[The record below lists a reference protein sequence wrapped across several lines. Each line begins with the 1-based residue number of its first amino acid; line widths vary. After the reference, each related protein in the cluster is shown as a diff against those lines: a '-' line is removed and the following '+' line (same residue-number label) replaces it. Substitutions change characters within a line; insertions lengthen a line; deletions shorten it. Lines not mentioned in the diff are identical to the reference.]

1 MVAFKEY
8 KLSDFCCKIG
18 SGATPRGGA
27 ESYQSTGEYSL
38 IRSQN
43 VLDYNFTMK
52 GLAYINEAQASK
64 LNNVEVKERDIL
76 LNITGD
82 SVARVCQVPQS
93 VLPARVNQHV
103 AIIRPNSD
111 YLTNEYLK
119 YYLLEP
125 SIKDYLLML
134 SSSGGTRNAITK
146 SMIEELVI
154 QAPDIPTQIAIAE
167 ILSSLDDKIEL
178 NNKINQELETLAQT
192 LFKQWFIDFE
202 FPNENG
208 EPYKSSG
215 GEMVDSE
222 LGEIPKYWVVE
233 RLGNHL
239 YIKGRIGWKGLKKSE
254 YLKESEGY
262 SIVNGSDFINEQID
276 SQKCGWITKERFDDS
291 PEIQLKINDILI
303 TKDGTIGKLAFVDKI
318 SNPTSVASG
327 IFVVRPSTSKVTTFF
342 CWSFFKSPYFQNLVK
357 YKIEG
362 SVIPHLYQRDFIE
375 MFIPLPPLEVLNS
388 FENIVK
394 DIFENVFSCKEEI
407 KHLQTLRDTLLPKLI
422 SGELE
427 INEISN

>member
-1 MVAFKEY
+1 MREWKEY
-8 KLSDFCCKIG
+8 KIEDFCEVIGGGTPSTKEESYYGGNISWITPRDLTNYKNRFISKGERNITEAGLRNSSARLLPKNTILLTSRAPIGYLTISANEVSTNQGFKSLVVNPKIADFNFIYYLIKSNIEKIKLLG
-18 SGATPRGGA
+18 TGTTFAEISGA
-27 ESYQSTGEYSL
+27 
-38 IRSQN
+38 
-43 VLDYNFTMK
+43 V
-52 GLAYINEAQASK
+52 
-64 LNNVEVKERDIL
+64 VK
-76 LNITGD
+76 N
-82 SVARVCQVPQS
+82 
-93 VLPARVNQHV
+93 
-103 AIIRPNSD
+103 
-111 YLTNEYLK
+111 LK
-119 YYLLEP
+119 FKIP
-125 SIKDYLLML
+125 
-134 SSSGGTRNAITK
+134 
-146 SMIEELVI
+146 EL
-154 QAPDIPTQIAIAE
+154 PTQTAIAE
-167 ILSSLDDKIEL
+167 ILSSIDDKIEL
-178 NNKINQELETLAQT
+178 NNKINHELETLAQT

-276 SQKCGWITKERFDDS
+276 SQKCGWITKDRFDDS

-362 SVIPHLYQRDFIE
+362 SVIPHLYQRDFVE

-407 KHLQTLRDTLLPKLI
+407 KQLQTLRDTLLPKLI